1 MHTSLLRVY
10 LRPSLQLNIWSFTV
24 LSLSKIT
31 VWCLG
36 QRLDQSKP
44 QDVSAGPH
52 PGARSSL
59 LRWSRAVNILPFD
72 ARASE
77 AAMLLLR
84 AIHSRMIYMLQ
95 LGSHVDN
102 TTLHRDLQNQRL
114 AGAQM
119 YSTTRYIRLIH
130 LYAKLVRP
138 AMSMSS
144 SASMPFQ
151 RSCSPATGG
160 SSSLATS

>member
-1 MHTSLLRVY
+1 MVIYSSLIIQDHRLVSGAAPRSIKTTRCVC
-10 LRPSLQLNIWSFTV
+10 PSTF
-24 LSLSKIT
+24 
-31 VWCLG
+31 G
-36 QRLDQSKP
+36 
-44 QDVSAGPH
+44 
-52 PGARSSL
+52 SSL
-59 LRWSRAVNILPFD
+59 LPTSLVSCGEYSTARR

-77 AAMLLLR
+77 AAMLLLH